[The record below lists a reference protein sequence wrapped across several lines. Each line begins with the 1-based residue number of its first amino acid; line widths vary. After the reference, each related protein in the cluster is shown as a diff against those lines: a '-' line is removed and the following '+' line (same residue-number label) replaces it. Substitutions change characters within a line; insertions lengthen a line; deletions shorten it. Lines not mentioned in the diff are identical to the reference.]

1 MHWNHRI
8 TDNGADNARDDYNRY
23 EIIEVHYDENGK
35 IILVDDVKL
44 IGDTKEE
51 LQEQVEQIL
60 KDIKDTPLLS
70 TGEAYAHR
78 NFPKEYDKW
87 FERQKKENTNG

>member
-1 MHWNHRI
+1 MMYWNHRI
-8 TDNGADNARDDYNRY
+8 TVGGEPDDYSRY
-23 EIIEVHYDENGK
+23 EIIEVHYDDNGK

-60 KDIKDTPLLS
+60 KDIKDSPLLT

-78 NFPKEYDKW
+78 NFPE
-87 FERQKKENTNG
+87 ENDDE

>member
-8 TDNGADNARDDYNRY
+8 TDSGEPDDYSRY
-23 EIIEVHYDENGK
+23 EIIEVHYDDDGK

-60 KDIKDTPLLS
+60 KDIKDSPLLPIS
-70 TGEAYAHR
+70 EAYAHR
-78 NFPKEYDKW
+78 NFPEEYDKW
-87 FERQKKENTNG
+87 FERQKKENNNGI